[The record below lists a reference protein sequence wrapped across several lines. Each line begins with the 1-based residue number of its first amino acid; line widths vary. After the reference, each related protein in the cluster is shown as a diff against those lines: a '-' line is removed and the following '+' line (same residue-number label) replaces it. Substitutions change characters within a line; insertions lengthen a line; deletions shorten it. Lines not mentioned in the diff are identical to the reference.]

1 MQDCPADREGR
12 RSVARPSVLSDISPA
27 RAEINLVLAAD
38 NLPSC
43 GGSVGRAETRGSGQ
57 GVWQPRG
64 GRRRAMLLTAIVSA
78 LSSTA
83 PAADLPRIMSMNV
96 CTDQLVLLLAEPEQ
110 IASLSD
116 LSLDTSLSYLHAE
129 AAPYPKNSGR
139 AEEVFLAKPDLVV
152 TGTFS
157 LHNTTRLLETLDF
170 AVEEF
175 AYDQSVDTI
184 PGEIR
189 RMGALIGQDAKA
201 KQIAS
206 AYERDLAALRARQ
219 CPMKPTAI
227 AYEQNGVVLGEGT
240 LADSVIDAAGL
251 TNLATELGY
260 SAMTPLPLEH
270 LVSHQPDI
278 VVVSEPMTD
287 APALADQIAH
297 HPALRALETSR
308 IGAFVPRGAWAC
320 GGPFVIEA
328 VRALTE
334 LREEIASCD
343 PAR

>member
-1 MQDCPADREGR
+1 MRGCPADMDGR
-12 RSVARPSVLSDISPA
+12 RPVAPPSVLPDISPA
-27 RAEINLVLAAD
+27 WGEINLVLAARD
-38 NLPSC
+38 LPPC
-43 GGSVGRAETRGSGQ
+43 GGDGR
-57 GVWQPRG
+57 QPRG
-64 GRRRAMLLTAIVSA
+64 GQRRALTLTILLSAFTAHA
-78 LSSTA
+78 H
-83 PAADLPRIMSMNV
+83 AADLPRIMSMNV
-96 CTDQLVLLLAEPEQ
+96 CTDQLVLLLAEPDQ

-116 LSLDTSLSYLHAE
+116 LSLDPSLSFLHTD

-139 AEEVFLAKPDLVV
+139 AEEVFLSKPDLVV

-157 LHNTTRLLETLDF
+157 LHNTTSLLETLDF

-175 AYDQSVDTI
+175 AYNQSVDTI

-189 RMGALIGQDAKA
+189 RMGTLVGQDAKA
-201 KQIAS
+201 EQIAS
-206 AYERDLAALRARQ
+206 AYERDLADLRARQ
-219 CPMKPTAI
+219 CPARPTAI

-240 LADSVIDAAGL
+240 LADSVIEAAGL

-260 SAMTPLPLEH
+260 SAMTPLPLEE
-270 LVSHQPDI
+270 LVSHEPDI
-278 VVVSEPMTD
+278 VIVSEPMAD

-334 LREEIASCD
+334 LREEIASCG

>member
-1 MQDCPADREGR
+1 
-12 RSVARPSVLSDISPA
+12 
-27 RAEINLVLAAD
+27 
-38 NLPSC
+38 
-43 GGSVGRAETRGSGQ
+43 
-57 GVWQPRG
+57 
-64 GRRRAMLLTAIVSA
+64 MLLTAIVSA

-96 CTDQLVLLLAEPEQ
+96 CTDQLVLLLAETEQ
-110 IASLSD
+110 IVSLSD
-116 LSLDTSLSYLHAE
+116 LSLDPSLSYLHAE

-139 AEEVFLAKPDLVV
+139 AEEVFLARPDLVV

-157 LHNTTRLLETLDF
+157 LHNTTSLLETLDF

-189 RMGALIGQDAKA
+189 RMGALIGQDARA
-201 KQIAS
+201 ETIAS
-206 AYERDLAALRARQ
+206 AYERDLADLRARQ
-219 CPMKPTAI
+219 CTMKPTAI

-240 LADSVIDAAGL
+240 LADSVIDAAGF

>member
-1 MQDCPADREGR
+1 MQNGSADREGGCF
-12 RSVARPSVLSDISPA
+12 VTTPLWPA
-27 RAEINLVLAAD
+27 GHLL
-38 NLPSC
+38 LK
-43 GGSVGRAETRGSGQ
+43 GGDQAL
-57 GVWQPRG
+57 
-64 GRRRAMLLTAIVSA
+64 RRRACSPPLRRRWPAGQRGVLLACFATIAMSSA
-78 LSSTA
+78 H
-83 PAADLPRIMSMNV
+83 AADLPRIMSMNV
-96 CTDQLVLLLAEPEQ
+96 CTDQLVLLLAEPDQ

-116 LSLDTSLSYLHAE
+116 LSLDPSLSFLHAE

-157 LHNTTRLLETLDF
+157 LHNTTSLLETLDF

-189 RMGALIGQDAKA
+189 RLGALIGQNAKA
-201 KQIAS
+201 ETIAS
-206 AYERDLAALRARQ
+206 AYERDLTALRARQ

-251 TNLATELGY
+251 TNLAIELGY
-260 SAMTPLPLEH
+260 SAMTPLPLEE

-278 VVVSEPMTD
+278 VIVSEPMAD

>member
-1 MQDCPADREGR
+1 MTCVPLRFGLRATR
-12 RSVARPSVLSDISPA
+12 RGL
-27 RAEINLVLAAD
+27 LLAGLAG
-38 NLPSC
+38 L
-43 GGSVGRAETRGSGQ
+43 GVGSAQ
-57 GVWQPRG
+57 
-64 GRRRAMLLTAIVSA
+64 
-78 LSSTA
+78 
-83 PAADLPRIMSMNV
+83 AADLPRVMSMNV
-96 CTDQLVLLLAEPEQ
+96 CTDQLVLLLAEPSQ

-116 LSLDTSLSYLHAE
+116 LSLDPSLSFLHEE

-139 AEEVFLAKPDLVV
+139 AEEVFLSKPDLVV

-157 LHNTTRLLETLDF
+157 LHNTTSLLEALDF

-201 KQIAS
+201 EQIAS
-206 AYERDLAALRARQ
+206 AYERDLADLRARQ
-219 CPMKPTAI
+219 CSTKPAAI

-240 LADSVIDAAGL
+240 LADSIIEAAGL

-260 SAMTPLPLEH
+260 SAMTPLPLEQ
-270 LVSHQPDI
+270 LVSHEPDI
-278 VVVSEPMTD
+278 VIVSEPMTD
-287 APALADQIAH
+287 APALADQIAQ
-297 HPALRALETSR
+297 HPALRSLKSSR

-328 VRALTE
+328 VRALTA
-334 LREEIASCD
+334 LREEIASCT
-343 PAR
+343 PTR